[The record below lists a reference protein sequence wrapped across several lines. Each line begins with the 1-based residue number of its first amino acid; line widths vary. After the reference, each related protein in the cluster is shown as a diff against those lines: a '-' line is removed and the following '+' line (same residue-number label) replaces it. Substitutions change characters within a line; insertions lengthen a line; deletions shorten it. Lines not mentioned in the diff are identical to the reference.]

1 MKSQFV
7 FSKDFVNMSNH
18 VSPLPNPLLLPPS
31 LLDHILTLDEQV
43 YELQETADKLDYILV
58 QHTDVLD
65 DIVHNQTIIE
75 NHLNRI
81 QTLLTFHVSEVH
93 QKVGDLINLGS
104 LTRQCG
110 VKAAPL
116 STAQQDQS
124 SAYAT

>member
-1 MKSQFV
+1 
-7 FSKDFVNMSNH
+7 
-18 VSPLPNPLLLPPS
+18 
-31 LLDHILTLDEQV
+31 
-43 YELQETADKLDYILV
+43 
-58 QHTDVLD
+58 VLD

-104 LTRQCG
+104 LTRQCR
-110 VKAAPL
+110 VKVAPL